1 MWQPARDQVSTKE
14 TVGRRVFESSPFF
27 ERNGKVLVKF
37 SIFLETRRNEEGLS
51 FDRLG
56 IRERD
61 LQAIVAFLTPMALTE
76 GVNRRPSRPFTGWIG
91 IRVKKIRDLVV
102 RPDPIEVEPK
112 NPYHALLPLD
122 QFREKVHADNLA
134 FRLASEAEDALIA
147 PAAGY
152 SPARDASSE
161 LFRRWRNW
169 LSRLISG

>member
-1 MWQPARDQVSTKE
+1 MWQPARDQVSSKE

-37 SIFLETRRNEEGLS
+37 SIFLETRRDEEGLS

-61 LQAIVAFLTPMALTE
+61 FQPIVAFLTPMALSE
-76 GVNRRPSRPFTGWIG
+76 AVSRKPSRPFTGWIG
-91 IRVKKIRDLVV
+91 IRVKNIRDLRV
-102 RPDPIEVEPK
+102 RPDPIDVDPK

-134 FRLASEAEDALIA
+134 FRLASEAEDDLIA

-152 SPARDASSE
+152 APARRASSE
-161 LFRRWRNW
+161 LLMRWREW
-169 LSRLISG
+169 LSRLIPG